1 MSTPTPT
8 PSFFARIG
16 LAFRVRPQIPL
27 ETSRGCWWGM
37 KHHCIFCG
45 LNGKQMAFQ
54 DKSPDRVAQW
64 FETPASTLLV
74 AERDG
79 EIAAV
84 GGYFATSRTV
94 SLNYVSPRH
103 RFAGV
108 SSALL
113 SAIES
118 GLGPGEA
125 NLESTQTARRFY
137 ESRGWHITGDL
148 APHRGIEG
156 YPMRKLLS

>member
-1 MSTPTPT
+1 MILIRRANPADAPAMSAVLITSITDLCALDHRNDPHL
-8 PSFFARIG
+8 
-16 LAFRVRPQIPL
+16 LASWR
-27 ETSRGCWWGM
+27 E
-37 KHHCIFCG
+37 
-45 LNGKQMAFQ
+45 N
-54 DKSPDRVAQW
+54 KSPDRVAQW

-113 SAIES
+113 AAIEE

-125 NLESTQTARRFY
+125 HLESTQTARRFY
-137 ESRGWHITGDL
+137 ESRGWAVAGEL

-156 YPMRKLLS
+156 YPMRKVLR